1 MEVIT
6 PPCGVI
12 EVIQQSFNYDNLQ
25 KYLEYLLHLDKRAIE
40 QIYQLRLKL
49 DEVIEIKQDI
59 IDIKFKLE
67 VNDKKF
73 DDFNTILVNHQL
85 KLIEVEKQ
93 SSAFEEVSLSI
104 LFIRK

>member
-6 PPCGVI
+6 PPCGVT
-12 EVIQQSFNYDNLQ
+12 EVINQFFNYDNLQ

-40 QIYQLRLKL
+40 QIYQLRVRL
-49 DEVIEIKQDI
+49 DQFTELKQDI

-73 DDFNTILVNHQL
+73 DDMNSVLNNHQL
-85 KLIEVEKQ
+85 KLIECERQVTR
-93 SSAFEEVSLSI
+93 FEEV
-104 LFIRK
+104 